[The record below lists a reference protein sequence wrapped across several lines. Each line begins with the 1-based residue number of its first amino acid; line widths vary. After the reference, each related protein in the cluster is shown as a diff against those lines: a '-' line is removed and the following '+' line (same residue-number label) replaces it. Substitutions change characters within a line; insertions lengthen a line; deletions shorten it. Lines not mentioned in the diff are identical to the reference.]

1 MKKKAISLIVL
12 VITII
17 VLGILAT
24 TAIISISN
32 VNVIGQTQKSV
43 NKYNLKQIATAMQ
56 LEEASMMIEN
66 GGKTPNVFE
75 LIERGYS
82 KGIIT
87 EEQKEE
93 LMINGGELVIGEETL
108 RLDVNGTA
116 YYVGSELVNAEAP
129 YSIRS
134 IFKINKLPES
144 CTFVEL
150 GYLIT
155 TKPLIDSAYLEVSA
169 EEKFKLDAEQ
179 KYGFKVREGVYEN
192 YNTESNE
199 NTLKVH
205 YIDIP
210 EKNKATKLAVRTYVK
225 YTYNGVDGIIY
236 SDIIYTSVDSLK

>member
-1 MKKKAISLIVL
+1 MKKAISLIVL

-24 TAIISISN
+24 TAIISISD

-43 NKYNLKQIATAMQ
+43 NKYNLKQIAVAMQ
-56 LEEASMMIEN
+56 LEEVSMMIEN

-108 RLDVNGTA
+108 RLNVNGTA
-116 YYVGSELVNAEAP
+116 YCIGSELVNAEAP
-129 YSIRS
+129 YSIRTM
-134 IFKINKLPES
+134 FKINKLPES

-150 GYLIT
+150 GCLIT
-155 TKPLIDSAYLEVSA
+155 RKSLLDSAYPEVLA
-169 EEKFKLDAEQ
+169 EEKFKLDAEE
-179 KYGFKVREGVYEN
+179 KYGFTIRKNVYGN
-192 YNTESNE
+192 YNTESSE
-199 NTLKVH
+199 NTLKVLCF
-205 YIDIP
+205 DIP
-210 EKNKATKLAVRTYVK
+210 ENYEAEKVAVRAYVK